1 MQRRL
6 FTGLGGT
13 LAPDNAAFLH
23 DPLAVLSLIDD
34 SPLRFEL
41 LRIATTI
48 EQGVLRTHELPPGA
62 ALGAEM
68 RVATAVDPARA
79 ARAIV
84 DRLASAR

>member
-1 MQRRL
+1 VQQKI

-23 DPLAVLSLIDD
+23 DPLTVLALIDAT
-34 SPLRFEL
+34 SLSFES

-48 EQGVLRTHELPPGA
+48 ERGVLRTHELPGSA
-62 ALGAEM
+62 GLGAEM
-68 RVATAVDPARA
+68 RVATAVDAARA

-84 DRLASAR
+84 DRIASA